1 MIPIYPTKIA
11 EYTRKNT
18 DYVQD
23 EDKMR
28 AIFEDH
34 IPYLRAEADV
44 IEVDPIKAHQFHHD
58 LMGFLTDA
66 NIDLGL
72 HWLIMRMNDKVYNWD
87 FTEDER
93 ILLVPKENIINEL
106 IGQYEAVQGI

>member
-1 MIPIYPTKIA
+1 MIPIYPTKMA

-23 EDKMR
+23 DDKMR

-34 IPYLRAEADV
+34 MPMLRAKAEI

-58 LMGFLTDA
+58 LSGFLMDA
-66 NIDLGL
+66 NIDIGL

-93 ILLVPKENIINEL
+93 MLLIPNENLVDEL
-106 IGQYEAVQGI
+106 IGQYQAVMNI